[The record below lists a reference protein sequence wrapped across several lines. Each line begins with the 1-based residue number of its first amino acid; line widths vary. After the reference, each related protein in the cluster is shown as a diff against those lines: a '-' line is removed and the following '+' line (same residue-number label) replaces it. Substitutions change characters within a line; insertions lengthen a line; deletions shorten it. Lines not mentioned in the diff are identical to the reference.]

1 MPQTRTIKLSRS
13 SAQKKAQ
20 KKAQSHLRAC
30 LKIEEILTRKTTR
43 NTSSIFKDLPLEI
56 KERVADY
63 ACKQPKSHHEDLMR
77 EIREFRVLSRWYSLQ
92 DEINTGDF
100 DDRTYDIDDVDTLE
114 ELMTRVVAQY
124 KGVLWGID
132 PLNVKDI
139 RKYGIDY
146 PQTNRCPLCGEPT
159 FMGCVNE
166 ACLLPGGVLG
176 PPLSDDDED

>member
-13 SAQKKAQ
+13 SVQKKAL
-20 KKAQSHLRAC
+20 KKAKNHLRAC

-77 EIREFRVLSRWYSLQ
+77 EIREFRVLSRWYALQ
-92 DEINTGDF
+92 DEISQGDEI
-100 DDRTYDIDDVDTLE
+100 DDRTYDIDDIDTLE
-114 ELMTRVVAQY
+114 ELMIRHAP
-124 KGVLWGID
+124 KWGVCWGID
-132 PLNVKDI
+132 PWNVTQI
-139 RKYGIDY
+139 RKYGVVY
-146 PQTNRCPLCGEPT
+146 PQTSRCPHCGELT
-159 FMGCVNE
+159 YEGCVNA

-176 PPLSDDDED
+176 PPLTSDDDF